1 MRKRKICFVI
11 TNYIHY
17 SRNLLILDELNR
29 REDVELSI
37 VIGGAALITKYATS
51 TGSVR
56 DQLKNDGFKRI
67 YEIYFSLEGD
77 NTTVKAKT
85 AGLGIVEYAT
95 LFNNIKPDLVVV
107 RGDRFE
113 VLSAALSAAYMN
125 IPVGHIEGGDISGTL
140 DESVRHAITKLAH
153 VHFVT
158 NEDAYKRLLRM
169 GEHPKS
175 VHYFGSPDVEV
186 ASVLARKPLE
196 RGSLGKTGSG
206 STFDPKEGYLMVMYH
221 SVWGDAM
228 QKKRLAENTKAL
240 LQVVHA
246 LKRPTLWFWPN
257 IDVGSEDI
265 SHELRRFNDS
275 VKDHRIRFMRY
286 MPPRLF
292 LPLLNNTLCLIGN
305 SSSGIKECSYLGVP
319 VVNIGNRQGGRLRAP
334 NVMDV
339 EHEEEKITRAIEK
352 QIAVGKYPT
361 AQVYYKK
368 NTAANIAKVLA
379 TTALDVQKR
388 FHE

>member
-29 REDVELSI
+29 RDDVELSI
-37 VIGGAALITKYATS
+37 VVGGSALITKYSAS
-51 TGSVR
+51 SGSVLT
-56 DQLKNDGFKRI
+56 QLKEDGFKHI

-95 LFNNIKPDLVVV
+95 LFNNIKPDMVVV

-113 VLSAALSAAYMN
+113 VLSAALTAAYMN
-125 IPVGHIEGGDISGTL
+125 IPVGHIEGGDVSGTL

-158 NEDAYKRLLRM
+158 NEDAYKRLVRM
-169 GEHPKS
+169 GENPKS

-186 ASVLARKPLE
+186 ASVLGKKPLDIA
-196 RGSLGKTGSG
+196 GMGKTGSG
-206 STFDPKEGYLMVMYH
+206 SAFDPKDGYLMVMYH
-221 SVWGDAM
+221 SVWGDAG
-228 QKKRLAENTKAL
+228 QKKLVAQNTKAL
-240 LQVVHA
+240 LQTIHE
-246 LKRPTLWFWPN
+246 LHRPTLWFWPN

-275 VKDHRIRFMRY
+275 TKEHRIRFMRY
-286 MPPRLF
+286 LPPRLF
-292 LPLLNNTLCLIGN
+292 LPLLNNADCLIGN
-305 SSSGIKECSYLGVP
+305 SSSGLKECSYLGVP
-319 VVNIGNRQGGRLRAP
+319 VVNVGSRQGGRLRAP
-334 NVMDV
+334 NVVDV
-339 EHEEEKITRAIEK
+339 EYEKEKLSRAIVK
-352 QIAVGKYPT
+352 QAAVKKYPT
-361 AQVYYKK
+361 ANVYYKK
-368 NTAANIAKVLA
+368 NTASNIAKVLA
-379 TTALDVQKR
+379 TTPLNVQKR